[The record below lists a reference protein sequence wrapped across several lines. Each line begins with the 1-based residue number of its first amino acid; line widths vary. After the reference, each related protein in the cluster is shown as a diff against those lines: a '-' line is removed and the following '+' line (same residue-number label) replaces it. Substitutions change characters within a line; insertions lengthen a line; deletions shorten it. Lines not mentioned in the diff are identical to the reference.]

1 MPADVTNPLNKPFS
15 ANHTRVS
22 ELKARRVPTRRA
34 ARRLLDNPLYL
45 RFTQGEDVG
54 GRLLA
59 EWDGMTGGGDDMNLA
74 IVRHMIRTRDMR
86 QLEWAL
92 KSLARHGKIVGPKPL
107 RIAKHACA
115 RCGRP
120 CRWDYRLCDRCANR
134 TPEPVHSGWAKC
146 SDCGGRCRWNESGMC
161 YKCRRKKA
169 RRKRVKGAS

>member
-34 ARRLLDNPLYL
+34 ARRLLDNPLYQ

-115 RCGRP
+115 RDAGDHAGGTTGCATGARTGPPNPCTPVGRNA
-120 CRWDYRLCDRCANR
+120 RTAAAGAGGTKAACA
-134 TPEPVHSGWAKC
+134 TSAVAK
-146 SDCGGRCRWNESGMC
+146 
-161 YKCRRKKA
+161 RRA
-169 RRKRVKGAS
+169 GNV